1 MAINKSRE
9 DDTARLLYCLGNLA
23 IEVNCL
29 QRDPG
34 RTVQDLIDEH

>member
-1 MAINKSRE
+1 MAINKTRE
-9 DDTARLLYCLGNLA
+9 NDTTRLLYGLGNLA

-34 RTVQDLIDEH
+34 RTVHDLIDEH